1 MEKEQVAIKDKV
13 TLTVKEAAMLS
24 NIGEHKVRAMAK
36 EPNCTFSLMSG
47 KNILIKR
54 RKFEEYLEKA
64 SVV

>member
-1 MEKEQVAIKDKV
+1 MEKEQVAIKDKI

-24 NIGEHKVRAMAK
+24 NIGEHKIRAMAK

-54 RKFEEYLEKA
+54 RKFEEFLENQ
-64 SVV
+64 SVL